1 MRETFKVPD
10 VSCGHC
16 KSAIEQ
22 ALVPLAGV
30 QEATVDIEGKN
41 VDVAYDDTVIDRT
54 GVVRAIEA
62 AGYDVA
68 G

>member
-22 ALVPLAGV
+22 GLVPLAGV
-30 QEATVDIEGKN
+30 QRAEVDIDSKN
-41 VDVAYDDTVIDRT
+41 VAVDYDDAVIDRT

-62 AGYDVA
+62 AGYGVT

>member
-1 MRETFKVPD
+1 MNETFKVPD

-16 KSAIEQ
+16 KSTIEQ

-30 QEATVDIEGKN
+30 QGAEVNLDARN
-41 VDVAYDDTVIDRT
+41 VDVAYDENVIDRT

>member
-1 MRETFKVPD
+1 MRDTFKVPD
-10 VSCGHC
+10 VHCGHC
-16 KSAIEQ
+16 KSTIEQ

-30 QEATVDIEGKN
+30 QGADVDIDSRK
-41 VDVAYDDTVIDRT
+41 VDVDFDDGIIDRS